1 MTIASDVKTCTAG
14 LKQAEAVFSKLAL
27 LASDPEA
34 KQLFHESMLTM
45 QEIVERMNKRIFQLE
60 NEEPQYRGF

>member
-1 MTIASDVKTCTAG
+1 MTVASSIKTCTAG

-27 LASDPEA
+27 LSSDPKA
-34 KQLFHESMLTM
+34 QQVFHESMRTM
-45 QEIVERMNKRIFQLE
+45 QEIIERMNKRIFEIE